1 MIKSLIDKLP
11 DEEVSLLLLE
21 KFDRL
26 LRKYARLLN
35 TEDGYEEL
43 RLFFLELLENLHKK
57 EICTYND
64 GYVVNYI
71 SKAVK
76 NHYIALSKKRRVYAE
91 STFSEL
97 SEDQQTYI
105 EQLAATEDQTDI
117 SAYFSENALSERER
131 LIIRMLFE
139 EVRSVDEIAKILKV
153 SRQAVNQA
161 KVRALKKIRAEFF
174 QSDP

>member
-105 EQLAATEDQTDI
+105 
-117 SAYFSENALSERER
+117 
-131 LIIRMLFE
+131 
-139 EVRSVDEIAKILKV
+139 
-153 SRQAVNQA
+153 
-161 KVRALKKIRAEFF
+161 
-174 QSDP
+174 